1 MNCHLCVRLPLT
13 HTQVK
18 MQTVPAPQGFS
29 PVPPQS
35 VTSCPHLPEVFRQRL
50 GGGVLAVLSFLQHAC
65 SVCFCRPSCRLSSLR
80 CTRALFS
87 SSFYFIM
94 RLYCTLYSFSCWL
107 APFELLSPVFW
118 LLWIMLL
125 GTYGN
130 MFYRVCTF
138 SGPPPPFSGFQTW
151 EEFGSAYIWPVLKIR
166 VPPIQR
172 SLISVQVTLNWS
184 GPQSGG
190 TPCPSGSGLGP
201 AGASPRPRSTSHG
214 CLPLVSVGSSGSVCF
229 FLLSS
234 VYSQTGWV
242 TQIVISVDF

>member
-13 HTQVK
+13 DTQVK

-138 SGPPPPFSGFQTW
+138 SAPPPPFLASKPGKNLALHTSGQYW
-151 EEFGSAYIWPVLKIR
+151 
-166 VPPIQR
+166 R
-172 SLISVQVTLNWS
+172 SECPRSKGPLSLSRWIST
-184 GPQSGG
+184 
-190 TPCPSGSGLGP
+190 GLGRRAGGLP
-201 AGASPRPRSTSHG
+201 APVGQVWAQQEHLPAPDPPATDV
-214 CLPLVSVGSSGSVCF
+214 CL
-229 FLLSS
+229 
-234 VYSQTGWV
+234 
-242 TQIVISVDF
+242 